1 MMNQIQDKF
10 VFNNGLEMQNRI
22 VLAPMTLS
30 VCKDGGY
37 VSEEDLAYYARRS
50 GSVGMAI
57 TGSAYV
63 HPLGQAFADSY
74 SAAEDDKIEGLARL
88 AEAMKSK
95 GALAIL
101 QLYHGGRMVPP
112 YLVNEQP
119 VAPSAVIGSHGI
131 VVEPRTLANHEI
143 EEILSAFLSAVE
155 RAIKAGFDGVE
166 LHGAN
171 TYLIQQ
177 FLSPHSNKRHD
188 KWGGS
193 ANNRMRFAKTL
204 VKKTKQLVK
213 DKCDRPFLVGY
224 RFSPEEIEVPGID
237 LFTSLQL
244 LEQLIQLGVD
254 YLHMSVEDAWQVSL
268 KNPDD
273 TEPILYRLLKQIKG
287 RVPLIAVGKIKTG
300 QDVNKLFEAGV
311 PLVSLAQ
318 SLLLDPDWTQKV
330 VEGKEETIIRRY
342 RDDLQEDLRLPQAF
356 VDNFRDY
363 LEGKYE

>member
-1 MMNQIQDKF
+1 MIKQIQDEF
-10 VFNNGLEMQNRI
+10 VFHNGLKMQNRI

-37 VSEEDLAYYARRS
+37 VSKEDLNYYARRS

-63 HPLGQAFADSY
+63 HPLGQAFANSY
-74 SAAEDDKIEGLARL
+74 SAAEDDKIEGLTCL
-88 AEAMKSK
+88 AKAMKSK
-95 GALAIL
+95 GALAVL

-112 YLVNEQP
+112 HLVNEQP
-119 VAPSAVIGSHGI
+119 VSPSDIIGSHGI
-131 VVEPRTLANHEI
+131 VTKPRALTNREI
-143 EEILSAFLSAVE
+143 EQIITDFLSAVE

-177 FLSPHSNKRHD
+177 FLSPHSNRRYD

-213 DKCDRPFLVGY
+213 DKCTRPFLVGY

-244 LEQLIQLGVD
+244 LEQLIQLGID

-268 KNPDD
+268 RNPNKE
-273 TEPILYRLLKQIKG
+273 EPIIYSLLKQIKN
-287 RVPLIAVGKIKTG
+287 RVPLIAVGNIKTG
-300 QDVNKLFEAGV
+300 EDVSKLFKVGI
-311 PLVSLAQ
+311 PMVSIAQ
-318 SLLLDPDWTQKV
+318 SLLLDPDWTKKI
-330 VEGKEETIIRRY
+330 VEEKEDTVIRYY
-342 RDDLQEDLRLPQAF
+342 RDDLREDLQLPQPF
-356 VDNFRDY
+356 VENFREY
-363 LEGKYE
+363 LTNGI